1 MSATILFGQTIFV
14 HKLKSILTSRCAFY
28 LVYYSIIFTFRA
40 DSQQSTQNYM
50 SSQKYIICKNLHK
63 GLVMV
68 IVSLIPTCKKIVI
81 LERQLAPISYQSIHI
96 NWQPSYLKILFL
108 LNTKNTFLLIHAGLQ
123 LYYSN
128 SICSVACFL

>member
-1 MSATILFGQTIFV
+1 MSAIILFGQTIFV
-14 HKLKSILTSRCAFY
+14 QKLKSILTSRCAFS
-28 LVYYSIIFTFRA
+28 LVYYSPIFTFRA

-50 SSQKYIICKNLHK
+50 SFQKYIICKNLHK

-68 IVSLIPTCKKIVI
+68 IVSLLPTCKKIVI
-81 LERQLAPISYQSIHI
+81 LERKLAPISYQSIHI
-96 NWQPSYLKILFL
+96 NWQLSYLKILFL